1 VEYADGPE
9 GGKSAIVQRGSANPY
24 KVLQVD
30 PSAEQEVIEAA
41 YRRLVRKYHPDVNS
55 APAAEGRMK
64 ELIEAYAIVRD
75 PARRAEFDR
84 RRAPWTRFRVRRRE
98 WTPPRS
104 EPASTPGR
112 PLNGAESES
121 RDRPPCS
128 RHPAWPAVGTCHV
141 CGGALCG
148 PCASL
153 VQPSGCAPCV
163 WRRARRAQVR
173 AIGAIA
179 GFALAFALVL
189 ATAIGTIRA
198 PLIVALA
205 AAYLVSATALG
216 IAVMAGRMWRSGWQ
230 DEPRDMDLGVTF
242 LVWVGLLIGWVGA
255 PVLLAKM
262 ASDVGRGGRLAA
274 IASDALMQA

>member
-1 VEYADGPE
+1 VTLK
-9 GGKSAIVQRGSANPY
+9 GGKSAIGQRGGSGNPY

-55 APAAEGRMK
+55 APAAEAKMK
-64 ELIEAYAIVRD
+64 DIIEAYAVVRD
-75 PARRAEFDR
+75 PARRAAFDL
-84 RRAPWTRFRVRRRE
+84 RRAPWMRFRVRWPRG
-98 WTPPRS
+98 WTPPQ
-104 EPASTPGR
+104 PGPSTPGR
-112 PLNGAESES
+112 PLNGAADASQ
-121 RDRPPCS
+121 DRPSCS
-128 RHPAWPAVGTCHV
+128 RHPAWPAVGTCHA

-148 PCASL
+148 SCASL

-179 GFALAFALVL
+179 GFAVAFALVL
-189 ATAIGTIRA
+189 AMAIGTIRA
-198 PLIVALA
+198 PLLVALV

-262 ASDVGRGGRLAA
+262 ASDVGRGSRLAA